1 MTSLYF
7 GMLREGVPAD
17 EKVVR
22 STATPYDKDAPAAMA
37 DDMPDPGEVETDS
50 NPTLGGL
57 VGRQLSSMWVQ
68 GQKFVPSWRGQA
80 DEQYEHNAI
89 IDRQVATSGT
99 AAAREASGEWGHGT
113 ASFAVGIEPVG
124 DLTDGGSFGNEYFKR
139 TDRIIQETSDNS
151 MMSVPPGYDQSVKG
165 RVAAEGKVAAR
176 ASAMAATYNAFWN
189 GGE

>member
-7 GMLREGVPAD
+7 GTLRQGVPAD

-22 STATPYDKDAPAAMA
+22 QTATPYDRDTPAAMQ
-37 DDMPDPGEVETDS
+37 DSMPDRGELETDP
-50 NPTLGGL
+50 NPDLGM
-57 VGRQLSSMWVQ
+57 VGRQKGSLWRQ
-68 GQKFVPSWRGQA
+68 GSRFLPWWKGSV
-80 DEQYEHNAI
+80 DESYEHNAI
-89 IDRQVATSGT
+89 IDRQVSSSGT

-113 ASFAVGIEPVG
+113 ASYAVGIEPVS

-139 TDRIIQETSDNS
+139 NDREIQETSDNS

-176 ASAMAATYNAFWN
+176 VSSMGAYNTFWN
-189 GGE
+189 NGE